1 VRQREGRESNGR
13 RERAASRARSA
24 WRRAPRFSHVRLG
37 QVRLGMENF
46 NLKSPIS
53 GQVRLG
59 MEIYSLG

>member
-1 VRQREGRESNGR
+1 MQ
-13 RERAASRARSA
+13 RAAREARGA
-24 WRRAPRFSHVRLG
+24 EHVRLG